1 MYFSQPTKDKDKPQ
15 LEAPLDTVESMTN
28 FYATHMDNNL
38 LNSKRS
44 ITSNKQSDF
53 RETAKF
59 GPGYLAALASPKSDQ
74 LFNVAMSN
82 YNSGAGTSNKL
93 VTPKFNFGMSHHFFS
108 NQDNENVISPTNGD

>member
-1 MYFSQPTKDKDKPQ
+1 
-15 LEAPLDTVESMTN
+15 
-28 FYATHMDNNL
+28 L

-44 ITSNKQSDF
+44 ASSNKQSDF

-74 LFNVAMSN
+74 LFNVGLSN
-82 YNSGAGTSNKL
+82 YNSNGTANKL

-108 NQDNENVISPTNGD
+108 NQENENVISPTNGE